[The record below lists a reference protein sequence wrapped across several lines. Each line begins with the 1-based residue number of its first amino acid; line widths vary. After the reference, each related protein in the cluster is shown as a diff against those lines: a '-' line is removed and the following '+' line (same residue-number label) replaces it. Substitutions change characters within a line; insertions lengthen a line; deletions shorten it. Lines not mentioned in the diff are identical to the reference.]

1 MNAICNGRNLTL
13 TKAKKN
19 YGQTAEEQQPR
30 CRGKKNDGTVMHNT
44 GERGRRGKYENVHYK
59 IQNQIK

>member
-1 MNAICNGRNLTL
+1 LTL

-30 CRGKKNDGTVMHNT
+30 CRGKKNDGTLMHNT